1 MHFLSRAIEV
11 NWKLIIF
18 VALVSFG
25 AYQHFSQQ
33 PVLHGNGIIASQQ
46 PMQISTEDGEIMLN
60 GYKITPLE
68 SFQIEARVLATKSYF
83 IGREADVSPVDL
95 ALGWGKMSDEAIL
108 KDIKISQSNRFYYW
122 RVEEFPIPRREIET
136 HSANMHMIPANA
148 QIEKILK
155 DIRPGQIVKLSGD
168 LVQVNASDGW
178 HWKSSLTRED
188 TGNGACEVIYVKTLS
203 VT

>member
-1 MHFLSRAIEV
+1 V
-11 NWKLIIF
+11 NWKLLIF
-18 VALVSFG
+18 LALIGFG

-33 PVLHGNGIIASQQ
+33 PISHGDGVIAGQQ
-46 PMQISTEDGEIMLN
+46 PMQISTNNGEFLLN

-68 SFQIEARVLATKSYF
+68 SFQIEARVLAAEHYSL
-83 IGREADVSPVDL
+83 GREADLSPVDL
-95 ALGWGKMSDEAIL
+95 ALGWGKMSDETIL

-122 RVEEFPIPRREIET
+122 RVDEFPIPRREIET
-136 HSANMHMIPANA
+136 QSANMHMIPADA
-148 QIEKILK
+148 QIEETLK
-155 DIRPGQIVKLSGD
+155 SIRPGQIVKLSGD

-188 TGNGACEVIYVKTLS
+188 TGAGACEIIYVKTIS